1 MKVGRNARC
10 PCGSGKK
17 YKQCCGPA
25 EDARNKRRSIY
36 AMVATAVVLVLGIG
50 GLVVLLS
57 SESGSSNRVWSA
69 EHGHWH
75 DANGGE
81 LGPSSGTPGAQP
93 TGPAP
98 AGKVWSAEHG
108 HWHDAP

>member
-1 MKVGRNARC
+1 MKVGRNDRC

-25 EDARNKRRSIY
+25 EDARSKRRSTY
-36 AMVATAVVLVLGIG
+36 AMVATAVVLALGIG
-50 GLVVLLS
+50 GIVVLIS
-57 SESGSSNRVWSA
+57 SESGPSNRVWSA

-75 DANGGE
+75 DANGVE
-81 LGPSSGTPGAQP
+81 LGRSSSMPGARP

-108 HWHDAP
+108 HWH